1 MGVPF
6 WFWRPSEFRDILVF
20 CGPSVQSIC
29 SIVIIRIRLSARL
42 IPQASLI
49 AYMSYNREPVPPL
62 VKLSRL
68 RIVLVA
74 TRNPLN
80 IGAVAR
86 AMSNFGFHSLRLV
99 NPYAPSF
106 REARSAVGAS
116 EILANAER
124 FKTVAEAVEDC
135 TLVIGTTA
143 VRNRDLQH
151 QVRRPEYGA
160 RLIRQRLG
168 SSNVAL
174 LFGSEKSGL
183 SNDALSHCH
192 WLIRIPTCDEN
203 ISMNL
208 GQAVAVCLYELI
220 RDSKHERTAQQLK
233 QATAEELE
241 RITTLLLEAL
251 QTSGFLDRR
260 RVSDADERIRRLVR
274 RLRLPERDAVIWLGM
289 LRQMLWKM
297 NQGKKPET

>member
-1 MGVPF
+1 M
-6 WFWRPSEFRDILVF
+6 PS
-20 CGPSVQSIC
+20 
-29 SIVIIRIRLSARL
+29 
-42 IPQASLI
+42 PQAGAI
-49 AYMSYNREPVPPL
+49 TYMSYNREPVASP
-62 VKLSRL
+62 KDLSRL
-68 RIVLVA
+68 HVVLVA
-74 TRNPLN
+74 PRNPLN
-80 IGAVAR
+80 IGAAAR

-99 NPYAPSF
+99 NPFAPSF

-116 EILANAER
+116 EILANAKR
-124 FKTVAEAVEDC
+124 YKTVAEAVEDC
-135 TLVIGTTA
+135 TLVVGTTA

-160 RLIRQRLG
+160 RLIRRRLG
-168 SSNVAL
+168 LSHVAL
-174 LFGSEKSGL
+174 LFGSEKFGL
-183 SNDALSHCH
+183 SNDNLSHCH
-192 WLIRIPTCDEN
+192 WLIRIPTSDEN

-220 RDSKHERTAQQLK
+220 RDTKHARAAGQLK
-233 QATAEELE
+233 LATAGELE

-274 RLRLPERDAVIWLGM
+274 RLRLPERDSVIWLGM

-297 NQGKKPET
+297 NEGKKPET

>member
-1 MGVPF
+1 
-6 WFWRPSEFRDILVF
+6 
-20 CGPSVQSIC
+20 
-29 SIVIIRIRLSARL
+29 
-42 IPQASLI
+42 
-49 AYMSYNREPVPPL
+49 MSYNREPVPSP
-62 VKLSRL
+62 VELSRL
-68 RIVLVA
+68 RVVLVA
-74 TRNPLN
+74 PRNPLN
-80 IGAVAR
+80 IGAAAR
-86 AMSNFGFHSLRLV
+86 AMSNFGLQSLRLV

-116 EILANAER
+116 AILANAER
-124 FKTVAEAVEDC
+124 YKTVAEAVEDC
-135 TLVIGTTA
+135 TLVVGTTA

-151 QVRRPEYGA
+151 AVRRPEYGA
-160 RLIRQRLG
+160 RLIRRRLG

-174 LFGSEKSGL
+174 LFGSEKFGL

-220 RDSKHERTAQQLK
+220 RDSKHERAAK
-233 QATAEELE
+233 QWKPATAGELE
-241 RITTLLLEAL
+241 RITALLLEAL

-260 RVSDADERIRRLVR
+260 RVSDADERIRRFVR

-297 NQGKKPET
+297 NEGKKPES